1 MKKGKFTYLLIYLM
15 ILLVLFNF
23 YSCSKASITSPTSQ
37 KIDELQISYLD
48 TSNNIVEEKTD
59 SIVMKL
65 KDNAEGFYMYS
76 KKTAE
81 NEYTSY
87 LTENKNGVVISMVY
101 KNGSSFPS
109 EIRVFKDGQLA
120 VGTITP
126 YREKTQTY
134 DIIWYMDNEV
144 ETFSDINLSK
154 DINTS
159 NNFSNLDT
167 KLKYQVETIK
177 NSLLIWQSID
187 EHNSSSSSIT
197 YSIMPRNWFKKLIG
211 IFLAVVSIA
220 LIAVMPIVLPI
231 IIPTTTAAIAGTIG
245 GTMAATA
252 AIGLTVA
259 NNLIKHSDEKT
270 EENKDY
276 NTQLN
281 NEKLIVNIL
290 NNNNLINNDDFFKLD
305 AYTQNDTLKL
315 DIKAVKNN
323 ILNALIS
330 VEAEVDDKEI
340 TNYYS
345 TIRRYF
351 TFYSGNKE
359 FVLNSEY
366 DICNINVNEG
376 CTEKF
381 SVKKLQN
388 ILDKKDD
395 KKIYLVFTF
404 HTSNIEINNRA
415 GKKIKIRI
423 N

>member
-1 MKKGKFTYLLIYLM
+1 
-15 ILLVLFNF
+15 
-23 YSCSKASITSPTSQ
+23 
-37 KIDELQISYLD
+37 
-48 TSNNIVEEKTD
+48 
-59 SIVMKL
+59 
-65 KDNAEGFYMYS
+65 
-76 KKTAE
+76 
-81 NEYTSY
+81 
-87 LTENKNGVVISMVY
+87 MVY

-187 EHNSSSSSIT
+187 KYNSSSSPNT
-197 YSIMPRNWFKKLIG
+197 YSIMARGWFDKLIG
-211 IFLAVVSIA
+211 IFIGIVAIV
-220 LIAVMPIVLPI
+220 IAVF
-231 IIPTTTAAIAGTIG
+231 IPVVIPAVAAIG
-245 GTMAATA
+245 GTAAAAVVGIGMAGTSA
-252 AIGLTVA
+252 AAVTVA
-259 NNLIKHSDEKT
+259 NELIYHSDEKT

-404 HTSNIEINNRA
+404 HTSNIEIT
-415 GKKIKIRI
+415 KKREK
-423 N
+423 